1 MGSVIERKIDWDKV
15 TTVEDIKAILIG
27 MDLTIHD
34 EPDNPNH
41 SLAGTRY
48 LFHPLPEPADGTH

>member
-1 MGSVIERKIDWDKV
+1 MGSVIKRTIDWDKV

-27 MDLTIHD
+27 MDLNVHD

-41 SLAGTRY
+41 QLAGVRY
-48 LFHPLPEPADGTH
+48 LFHPLPEHADGTR